1 MMLAARRQ
9 ASLEGC
15 TQDAMHAINQQ
26 REQRPADRLLIV
38 GSSWGGAVAV
48 DCVAKGVQPDA
59 MLLLAPALAASGL
72 YGLFW
77 PRASL
82 PNTLFDAM
90 RDKSVVCLHG
100 TDDDVVRVSEG
111 RCRDHRRGVP
121 TQPPL
126 LTKHAH
132 PPHRPPLHQPQ
143 VPVHSSRELAAKFP
157 RAVRL
162 VEIAGGDHRLN
173 VALQIG
179 RDPAVSREGGC
190 IEGGAEKHLTLKEHI
205 LQILEHSSA
214 QARPNE

>member
-1 MMLAARRQ
+1 MLAARRQ

-59 MLLLAPALAASGL
+59 MLLLAPALAASGF

-90 RDKSVVCLHG
+90 RDQSVVCLHG

-121 TQPPL
+121 TLPPL
-126 LTKHAH
+126 LTKTH
-132 PPHRPPLHQPQ
+132 PPTAPSSAPSTTGASPLLSRAGRKVSPRRPPRRNCRGRP
-143 VPVHSSRELAAKFP
+143 PPERGAANWP
-157 RAVRL
+157 GSGRV
-162 VEIAGGDHRLN
+162 AGRGSHR
-173 VALQIG
+173 
-179 RDPAVSREGGC
+179 GG
-190 IEGGAEKHLTLKEHI
+190 
-205 LQILEHSSA
+205 
-214 QARPNE
+214 

>member
-1 MMLAARRQ
+1 
-9 ASLEGC
+9 
-15 TQDAMHAINQQ
+15 MHAINQQ

-126 LTKHAH
+126 LTKHTH
-132 PPHRPPLHQPQ
+132 PPHRPRSINHRCQSTPLASWP
-143 VPVHSSRELAAKFP
+143 PSFPAPSASSKLP
-157 RAVRL
+157 
-162 VEIAGGDHRLN
+162 
-173 VALQIG
+173 
-179 RDPAVSREGGC
+179 
-190 IEGGAEKHLTLKEHI
+190 GATT
-205 LQILEHSSA
+205 A
-214 QARPNE
+214 